1 MSSKEIDGL
10 QDLVSF
16 PVRLGLT
23 WSFPC
28 RPKLKALLK
37 AARNCGFM
45 MPYIIGFAKL
55 LVNIRQ
61 ATVIKILLGI
71 KHPAVSTITT
81 VETGPHVIK
90 NVQTTVKLV
99 FKSLCQFDDV
109 LMGSLH
115 LLCYGR
121 LDFECF
127 L

>member
-1 MSSKEIDGL
+1 MSSQEDQEVNGL
-10 QDLVSF
+10 QHLLSF

-37 AARNCGFM
+37 AARNCGSM
-45 MPYIIGFAKL
+45 MPYITGFAKL

-81 VETGPHVIK
+81 IQAGPHVIK

-99 FKSLCQFDDV
+99 FKSFISVRRRSDGDTPSSV
-109 LMGSLH
+109 LWA
-115 LLCYGR
+115 CR
-121 LDFECF
+121 F
-127 L
+127 